1 MSSKQCNEQLTLKL
15 IEKLMNGKH
24 DILSYKEAKK
34 RRECDAPGIGGIGKN
49 SQISRIAV

>member
-34 RRECDAPGIGGIGKN
+34 SWECDAPGIGKN
-49 SQISRIAV
+49 SQISHIAV